1 MFQAEGKSIFP
12 CSEKS
17 NWVSFI
23 CFVTRPPFFFLLF
36 LELLGLLLW
45 TFNFPAAFV
54 TVNSVVIG
62 ETTEND
68 SKKV

>member
-23 CFVTRPPFFFLLF
+23 CFVTRPPFIFPSVF
-36 LELLGLLLW
+36 GVAR
-45 TFNFPAAFV
+45 TFIV
-54 TVNSVVIG
+54 DV
-62 ETTEND
+62 
-68 SKKV
+68 